1 MDNRL
6 KELRKFLNLSQ
17 REFGAKLNLSPDM
30 ISLLERGKRKFT
42 ERVIS
47 DICREFNVNR
57 NWLETGDGDMF
68 IDILGKID
76 EFANADEEVQEMVRL
91 YMQMDSVTRA
101 YFRKKIEDE
110 VKK

>member
-1 MDNRL
+1 MNERL
-6 KELRKFLNLSQ
+6 FELRRELKLTQNEFAKRIQISRSHLSGL
-17 REFGAKLNLSPDM
+17 ENGSK
-30 ISLLERGKRKFT
+30 SLT

-47 DICREFNVNR
+47 DICREFDVNR
-57 NWLETGDGDMF
+57 EWLETGKGDMF
-68 IDILGKID
+68 IDILGEID